1 MERPVFAGF
10 AAVRSRVSRTF
21 ALSLRCLPA
30 DLRAPVETAYLL
42 ARAGDTVADRP
53 WIPPTER
60 PALLAKLR
68 DAVAGG
74 AVDSRDWIRLA
85 DLAPADDPLAGAE
98 ADLVRWTPALLD
110 RLRRL
115 PKADQRDVTEV
126 VSTLVA
132 TMEDEVRRFP
142 PGAVLAALADGA
154 SLAAYTDG
162 IAGCVGA
169 FWTRLIARRRGWS
182 PPRARA
188 MEFLGRRYG
197 RGLQLVNVL
206 RDLPRDLRRGR
217 CFLPAGELSG
227 VGLTPASLLD
237 AASLPKLRPVL
248 ARWEARARRG
258 LLAGL
263 VYTAR
268 LPVLPLRLRAATAL
282 PARLG
287 LLTLARLAQ
296 SDRRLDADARVRISR
311 GEVRRALVCTFVLC
325 LAPRGPLRLATRLR
339 AGHHTS

>member
-21 ALSLRCLPA
+21 ALSLRALPA
-30 DLRAPVETAYLL
+30 DLRTPVETAYLL
-42 ARAGDTVADRP
+42 ARAADTVADRP
-53 WIPPTER
+53 WVPASER

-74 AVDSRDWIRLA
+74 GLDPREWIQLA
-85 DLAPADDPLAGAE
+85 DLAPADDPLARAE
-98 ADLVRWTPALLD
+98 ADLVRWTPPLLD
-110 RLRRL
+110 QLRRL
-115 PKADQRDVTEV
+115 PEADRRDVTEV
-126 VSTLVA
+126 VSTLIA

-142 PGAVLAALADGA
+142 PGGALGALPDGS

-169 FWTRLIARRRGWS
+169 FWTRLIARRRRW
-182 PPRARA
+182 PTPRARA

-197 RGLQLVNVL
+197 RGLHLVNVL

-217 CFLPAGELSG
+217 CFLPADELSG

-237 AASLPKLRPVL
+237 AVGVPQLRPVL

-268 LPVLPLRLRAATAL
+268 LPVFPLRLRAATAL

-287 LLTLARLAQ
+287 LLTLERLSQ
-296 SDRRLDADARVRISR
+296 SERRLDPDDPVRISR
-311 GEVRRALVCTFVLC
+311 GEVRRALVCTSAVC